1 MYNYDF
7 INKIKLFFWY
17 FKNFIENPSYINGA
31 LLDNLNAFVSSF
43 IAKDDFLHF
52 YNYENWNE
60 SEINKV
66 LENEYGWVSDKSYGK
81 NQWRS
86 GDGQTAFNNFVYYNL
101 AGFSEYD
108 QFRSNQIREGL
119 ITRDKA
125 IELVEMDNK
134 IKYQNLKIFSE
145 LIGFNIDSILS
156 KISCIPKLY

>member
-60 SEINKV
+60 NEINKV
-66 LENEYGWVSDKSYGK
+66 LENEYGWISDKSYGK
-81 NQWRS
+81 NQW
-86 GDGQTAFNNFVYYNL
+86 
-101 AGFSEYD
+101 
-108 QFRSNQIREGL
+108 
-119 ITRDKA
+119 
-125 IELVEMDNK
+125 LV
-134 IKYQNLKIFSE
+134 
-145 LIGFNIDSILS
+145 
-156 KISCIPKLY
+156 